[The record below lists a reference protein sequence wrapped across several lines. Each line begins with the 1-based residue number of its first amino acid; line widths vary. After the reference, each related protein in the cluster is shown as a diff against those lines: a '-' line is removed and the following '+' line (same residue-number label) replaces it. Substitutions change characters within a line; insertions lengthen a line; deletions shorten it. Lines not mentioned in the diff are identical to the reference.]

1 MSKYV
6 KVDAGVLQLVRNC
19 LQRDA
24 DEGKQSRK
32 EILDELNKHT
42 SVLEDSVVL
51 FVELDGLYKT
61 NCGSTEFVSG
71 NVYHESGKIRQT
83 VIYKNPNN
91 RPLFYSGYSYT
102 NEEEFIKAAN
112 DVFVFK
118 F

>member
-61 NCGSTEFVSG
+61 QCGSTEVVSG
-71 NVYHESGKIRQT
+71 NVHHESGNIRQA

-91 RPLFYSGYSYT
+91 RILYYAGYNYT
-102 NEEEFIKAAN
+102 NEEEFNRVAN

-118 F
+118 L

>member
-32 EILDELNKHT
+32 EILDELNKNT
-42 SVLEDSVVL
+42 FILFDNAVT
-51 FVELDGLYKT
+51 FVEVDGLYKAK
-61 NCGSTEFVSG
+61 CGSTEFVSG
-71 NVYHESGKIRQT
+71 DVISESGNVQQA
-83 VIYKNPNN
+83 VIYKTPFK
-91 RPLFYSGYSYT
+91 RFLFYLGYTYT
-102 NEEEFIKAAN
+102 NEEEFNKAAN